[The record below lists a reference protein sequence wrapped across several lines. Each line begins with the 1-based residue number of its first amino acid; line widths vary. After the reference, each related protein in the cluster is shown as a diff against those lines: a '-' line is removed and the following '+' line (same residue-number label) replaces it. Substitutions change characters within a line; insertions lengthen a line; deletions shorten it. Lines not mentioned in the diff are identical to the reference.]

1 MPYQVYLIPVLVLAL
16 ILACCMAFYA
26 IIRLSRMQQ
35 EQKQLVEER
44 TVAVTER
51 MEALRQLEVLR
62 DERNSAREELMQAE
76 KRSAQ
81 SAKEKELTEQRMQDM
96 QLRMQDWEKQREEN
110 LQSSR
115 ASILKAGG
123 EMSTKLLEDHK
134 REMETAKKQTEEL
147 TKKTTEELFKQFG
160 DVAQS
165 VAALK
170 DVSHTNRSQMEL
182 VMRAL
187 TNPSGAGRMA
197 EIGLENS
204 LKNLGLEPGRDYIMQ
219 YHIAGEEGS
228 ARPDA
233 VIFLPQDMVMVVD
246 SKASKFL
253 LELAEVEGTDA
264 EEFTLARLKQS
275 MNAHLRALAGRDYA
289 NAITQSYK
297 KSGREGAL
305 GNIFNVMYLPSESA
319 IEKLRR
325 ADPEFDEKTE
335 RHAIILAGPT
345 SLAGLFSLAK
355 SQIAASRQNE
365 NSERIVA
372 AAEGLMES
380 VVMAL
385 THVDKVG
392 NSIRSAA
399 DAFDK
404 FGKSVNRF
412 VIPRL
417 RTMHKLGVT
426 PAKQKDIPGPLATY
440 DIRKIEETIDIEAD
454 IAEENQKLINA

>member
-1 MPYQVYLIPVLVLAL
+1 MPYQAYLVPAL
-16 ILACCMAFYA
+16 IVALIAACGIAFFA
-26 IIRLSRMQQ
+26 ISRLSRTHQ
-35 EQKQLVEER
+35 EQKRLVEER

-51 MEALRQLEVLR
+51 AEALRQLEILR
-62 DERNSAREELMQAE
+62 SERNAIQQELLQAE
-76 KRSAQ
+76 RRVAESTKGR
-81 SAKEKELTEQRMQDM
+81 ELTEQRMQDI
-96 QLRMQDWEKQREEN
+96 QLRMQDWEKQKEEAI
-110 LQSSR
+110 QASR

-134 REMETAKKQTEEL
+134 REMETAKKQAEEL
-147 TKKTTEELFKQFG
+147 TKKTTEDLFKQFSE
-160 DVAQS
+160 VTQS

-170 DVSHTNRSQMEL
+170 DVSHTNRTQMDL

-219 YHIAGEEGS
+219 YHIAGDEGS
-228 ARPDA
+228 ARPDT
-233 VIFLPQDMVMVVD
+233 VIFLPQNMVIVVD
-246 SKASKFL
+246 AKASKFL

-264 EEFTLARLKQS
+264 EELTLARLKQT
-275 MNAHLRALAGRDYA
+275 MNTHLSKLASRDYA
-289 NAITQSYK
+289 GAIAQSYK

-305 GNIFNVMYLPSESA
+305 GHIFNVMYLPSEAA

-335 RHAIILAGPT
+335 RHSIILAGPT

-355 SQIAASRQNE
+355 SQIAAGRQNE
-365 NSERIVA
+365 NSQRIIE

-380 VVMAL
+380 VIMAL
-385 THVDKVG
+385 THVDRVG
-392 NSIRSAA
+392 SSIRSAA

-404 FGKSVNRF
+404 FGKSINRF

-417 RTMHKLGVT
+417 KTMHKLGAT
-426 PAKQKDIPGPLATY
+426 PAKQKEIPAPLATY
-440 DIRKIEETIDIEAD
+440 DIRKIEETIDIEVD
-454 IAEENQKLINA
+454 MNEEKQKLINA